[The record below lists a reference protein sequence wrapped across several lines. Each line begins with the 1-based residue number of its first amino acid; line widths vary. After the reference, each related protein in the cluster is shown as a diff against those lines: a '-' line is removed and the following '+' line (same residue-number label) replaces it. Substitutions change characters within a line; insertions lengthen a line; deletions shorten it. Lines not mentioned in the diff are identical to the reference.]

1 MNQPI
6 ITRTPMD
13 RLRHTLMFEA
23 LLLTLLAP
31 MMSLMLNRDIVD
43 VGMLSVVISIKA
55 MLINPVFNY
64 FFDRIDVRQGRV
76 PTERKLLGRVIHAM
90 GLEVTLTATSLPL
103 IVWWLDVT
111 FMQALVVDMVMIFAV
126 MAYTLVFNWGY
137 DRVFPVAQPA
147 ASLPAK
153 ALSEEALPEEA
164 LSAEH

>member
-6 ITRTPMD
+6 ITRTPLD

-55 MLINPVFNY
+55 MLINPIFNY
-64 FFDRIDVRQGRV
+64 FFDRFDVRRGRV
-76 PTERKLLGRVIHAM
+76 PTERKLLGRIIHAM
-90 GLEVTLTATSLPL
+90 GMEVTLTATSLPL

-126 MAYTLVFNWGY
+126 MTYTLIFNWGY
-137 DRVFPVAQPA
+137 DRLFPVAQPA
-147 ASLPAK
+147 ASLPLSER
-153 ALSEEALPEEA
+153 ALSV
-164 LSAEH
+164 EH

>member
-55 MLINPVFNY
+55 MLINPIFNY
-64 FFDRIDVRQGRV
+64 LFDRYDVRLGRI
-76 PTERKLLGRVIHAM
+76 PTERKLLGRVLHAM
-90 GLEVTLTATSLPL
+90 GLEITLTATSLPL

-137 DRVFPVAQPA
+137 DRVFPVAQPV
-147 ASLPAK
+147 ASLP
-153 ALSEEALPEEA
+153 LSE
-164 LSAEH
+164 SSV